1 MTGSLRQ
8 VFCRRDFEAYL
19 PRLAHSND
27 GGTALGQV
35 ADARR
40 VVMNENAS
48 AVEHLTC
55 A

>member
-19 PRLAHSND
+19 PRLAPAND
-27 GGTALGQV
+27 GGIALGQV
-35 ADARR
+35 ADAWQ
-40 VVMNENAS
+40 VAMNENAS